1 MFRRAAFPLEMQG
14 GAVTTTHL
22 TEEDITRIVRAV
34 LDAEAERRGHTLDD
48 VVMKAV
54 ATILTSFGVEDDD
67 RKELRADFEHL
78 RRWRR
83 SVEQA
88 QSLTFRMVLTAIVG
102 GVVGATWLGIKTL
115 LGK

>member
-1 MFRRAAFPLEMQG
+1 MTPTRLTEDED
-14 GAVTTTHL
+14 TTHL
-22 TEEDITRIVRAV
+22 LTEDDIARIVRAV

-78 RRWRR
+78 RKWRN

-88 QSLTFRMVLTAIVG
+88 QSYTMRVAITVIVTGVL
-102 GVVGATWLGIKTL
+102 GAVWLGVKTIL
-115 LGK
+115 AVKA